1 MSKLPLLCFCL
12 FCPSFL
18 FAQYDDLLKNSDISW
33 VAEYT
38 ADFSLDPSL
47 DEFNFF
53 SFSNDLNVMQFGDA
67 PGASGLFESNQNYSR
82 YLSRKIVDDIREGA
96 YAFFEDELLEI
107 PISPEKMQQRLT
119 RVDTVA
125 TFDPETYEEKLDVRH
140 RDFDWDLLTGFRVR
154 QVFYYNKTTK
164 IFGSRVLAIA
174 PLALPKDWAEIM
186 TNESAPL
193 IWLKIE
199 LPKNTEKITPKDVSY
214 AFETKMRSNA
224 PGLQDFVLKKGR
236 IDFLSLIVNEV
247 ANPSHPIFDSD
258 FKPIEPSKLQNYVL
272 TTDTVVTYNA
282 ETFEEHIEIVERNAI
297 RDVAAI
303 GFVQHW
309 FYDERKNLLFNRVVA
324 IAPERMRNDG
334 ESNIRFSKTLFYILN
349 K

>member
-1 MSKLPLLCFCL
+1 M
-12 FCPSFL
+12 
-18 FAQYDDLLKNSDISW
+18 KNPDISW

-38 ADFSLDPSL
+38 AEFSLDPSRDL
-47 DEFNFF
+47 FDYENIR
-53 SFSNDLNVMQFGDA
+53 NTLNVMHFGAA
-67 PGASGLFESNQNYSR
+67 PGASGLFESDHNYR
-82 YLSRKIVDDIREGA
+82 KYFRQKIVENMQKGA
-96 YAFFEDELLEI
+96 YSFFEDELLDI
-107 PISPEKMQQRLT
+107 PIPTEKIQERMLAL
-119 RVDTVA
+119 DTVV
-125 TFDPETYEEKLDVRH
+125 TFDPETYEEKVRIV
-140 RDFDWDLLTGFRVR
+140 RGDFDWDLLTGFRVR
-154 QVFYYNKTTK
+154 QVFYYNKTDK

-174 PLALPKDWAEIM
+174 PLALPKDWAETM
-186 TNESAPL
+186 TNESEPL
-193 IWLKIE
+193 LWLKIE
-199 LPKNTEKITPKDVSY
+199 LPKNVEKITPKDVSY
-214 AFETKMRSNA
+214 AFETKMLNNA

-247 ANPSHPIFDSD
+247 SNPSHPVFDSD

-303 GFVQHW
+303 SFVQHW
-309 FYDERKNLLFNRVVA
+309 FYDDRKNLLFNRVVA

-334 ESNIRFSKTLFYILN
+334 EGNIRFSKTLFYILN